1 MPKMK
6 THKGLKKRIKITGT
20 GKVLITGH
28 HKNNKKMKKRKS
40 KLNALKGMSPVHKT
54 HISKIK
60 KMLPNSKIKLS

>member
-28 HKNNKKMKKRKS
+28 HKNNKKMKKRGS
-40 KLNALKGMSPVHKT
+40 KLNSLKKMSPVHKT
-54 HISKIK
+54 HVSKIK
-60 KMLPNSKIKLS
+60 KMLPNAGIK

>member
-28 HKNNKKMKKRKS
+28 HRNNKKMKKRGS
-40 KLNALKGMSPVHKT
+40 KLNSLKKMSPVHKT
-54 HISKIK
+54 HVSKIK
-60 KMLPNSKIKLS
+60 KMLPKSGIK